1 MSRDRTSALR
11 KFDRSA
17 MLVRMGNTPSRL
29 NAPPDCKTTFPHSFD
44 KPRNVVIGGVGGSGI
59 AGDIVADYLKA
70 VGDVPISVCRALQI
84 PSHVEEKTLFL
95 AISYSGETRET
106 LSLLEQAVKRKAMLA
121 SVTSGGTLLSTCVA
135 RRIPYLKV
143 PAGLPPRVA
152 LPELVASAVFAMGR
166 AALLKDTDRILADAS
181 RSVAS
186 LIESISPE
194 KPAEQNGAIQMAERL
209 QDRLPLLFGPEE
221 RASVLRRFKN
231 ELNENSKMPA
241 FYVSTPE
248 CYHDDIEGLRTLS
261 RYCSVQPILLFTRPE
276 TKGQSKTKEALYA
289 LLNELSFPPILTFE
303 GYGGNMLSE
312 LLTAITFGD
321 YVSVYLALLRGID
334 PTSLELIPKFRVA
347 MSSA

>member
-29 NAPPDCKTTFPHSFD
+29 NAPQDCKTTFPNSFD
-44 KPRNVVIGGVGGSGI
+44 RPRNVVIGGVGGSGI

-84 PSHVEEKTLFL
+84 PGHVEERTLFL

-152 LPELVASAVFAMGR
+152 LPS
-166 AALLKDTDRILADAS
+166 
-181 RSVAS
+181 
-186 LIESISPE
+186 
-194 KPAEQNGAIQMAERL
+194 
-209 QDRLPLLFGPEE
+209 
-221 RASVLRRFKN
+221 
-231 ELNENSKMPA
+231 
-241 FYVSTPE
+241 
-248 CYHDDIEGLRTLS
+248 
-261 RYCSVQPILLFTRPE
+261 
-276 TKGQSKTKEALYA
+276 
-289 LLNELSFPPILTFE
+289 
-303 GYGGNMLSE
+303 
-312 LLTAITFGD
+312 
-321 YVSVYLALLRGID
+321 
-334 PTSLELIPKFRVA
+334 
-347 MSSA
+347 